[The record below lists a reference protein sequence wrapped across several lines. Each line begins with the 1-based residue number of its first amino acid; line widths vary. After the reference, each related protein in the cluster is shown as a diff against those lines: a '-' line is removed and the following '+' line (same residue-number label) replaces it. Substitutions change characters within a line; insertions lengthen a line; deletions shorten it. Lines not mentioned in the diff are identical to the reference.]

1 MARKTHTE
9 AQARYDKVN
18 RRVYG
23 FRLHNEI
30 DSDIIAKLASVDSMQ
45 GYIKQLIREDLNRT
59 CPGTVTICFG
69 KSSIDILARIAD
81 EKGLSVPDL
90 ISVIVNEQLVRC
102 HSVPESAPETERE
115 EPRALM
121 VAKAW
126 SSLLIRTLPIS
137 VLKANLPDK

>member
-23 FRLHNEI
+23 FRLHNDI

-59 CPGTVTICFG
+59 YSGSVPVPLSPAALETL
-69 KSSIDILARIAD
+69 K
-81 EKGLSVPDL
+81 EKAAQTGISVPDL
-90 ISVIVNEQLVRC
+90 IKNIVNECIMRDMRKQIG
-102 HSVPESAPETERE
+102 SAPESVPKTERE
-115 EPRALM
+115 
-121 VAKAW
+121 
-126 SSLLIRTLPIS
+126 
-137 VLKANLPDK
+137 